1 MNEAFKE
8 TILVALELVRT
19 DPPDLILLDIMMP
32 GMDGYE
38 VCRRL
43 KADEKTKN
51 IPVIFVTAMG
61 EVEDETKGFELGAV
75 DYITKPIR
83 PPVVKSRVRSI
94 LSLKEKTEQLEDLSG
109 KLSRY
114 LSPVV
119 YESIFSGK
127 RDVTIE
133 SQRKK
138 ITVFFSDIIG
148 FTEITERME
157 PEDMSNLLNVY
168 LDEMANIAIKHG
180 GTIDKFVGD
189 AVMVFFGD
197 PVSRGIKEDA
207 LACLSMGI
215 EMIEALKGLQ
225 KDWHL
230 KGVLRPFRVRAGINT
245 GFCTVGNFGSR
256 SKMDYTIIGGQVNI
270 AKRLQDIAEVDQ
282 IVISHETWAQIKDQV
297 YCVKMKPIMVKGIAY
312 PIQAYH
318 VVGFYDQMSKS
329 DIFTPIG
336 ILAEPIKIIS
346 PETLVRDIEL
356 GRRLDD
362 SFDAIVVAQGDEPIG
377 LVMNYHLTRIL
388 NSQSHRAKF
397 FDQPVTEV
405 MDPSPLIVANDSPLE
420 NIVEQALAREPS
432 KKYDHVIVTE
442 KGRFIGTV
450 PVYNMLEKLS
460 ELHGQKDDN

>member
-1 MNEAFKE
+1 MNEAHKE
-8 TILVALELVRT
+8 TILIVDDTETNIDILSNVLEDSYDVSVAMDGESALEIVRT

-38 VCRRL
+38 VCRQL
-43 KADEKTKN
+43 KADEKTKD

-61 EVEDETKGFELGAV
+61 EIEDETKGFELGAL

-83 PPVVKSRVRSI
+83 PPVVRSRVRSI

-127 RDVTIE
+127 SDAMIE

-138 ITVFFSDIIG
+138 ITVFFSDIVG

-157 PEDMSNLLNVY
+157 PEDMSSLLNAY
-168 LDEMANIAIKHG
+168 LDEMTNIAIKYG

-207 LACLSMGI
+207 MACVSMAI
-215 EMIEALKGLQ
+215 EMIEVLKGLQ

-230 KGVLRPFRVRAGINT
+230 KGVIRPFRIRVGINT

-256 SKMDYTIIGGQVNI
+256 SKMDYTIIGGQ
-270 AKRLQDIAEVDQ
+270 K
-282 IVISHETWAQIKDQV
+282 
-297 YCVKMKPIMVKGIAY
+297 Y
-312 PIQAYH
+312 IQA
-318 VVGFYDQMSKS
+318 
-329 DIFTPIG
+329 
-336 ILAEPIKIIS
+336 S
-346 PETLVRDIEL
+346 PGYCRSGPD
-356 GRRLDD
+356 RYF
-362 SFDAIVVAQGDEPIG
+362 S
-377 LVMNYHLTRIL
+377 
-388 NSQSHRAKF
+388 
-397 FDQPVTEV
+397 
-405 MDPSPLIVANDSPLE
+405 
-420 NIVEQALAREPS
+420 
-432 KKYDHVIVTE
+432 
-442 KGRFIGTV
+442 
-450 PVYNMLEKLS
+450 
-460 ELHGQKDDN
+460 